1 MKSLLNRRESLGVIG
16 SFLAV
21 PMASCTTI
29 PRDQIGE
36 ATLTGRV
43 VVEWDREDKFIYR
56 KQRDNPF
63 TYKPA
68 FVKGLEIVPEDMY
81 TDGGSVPRIF
91 WSIPGLSPWGLGPAY
106 IIHDWLFQA
115 HRCRYPVPEAD
126 FSFKQSALALA
137 EVGKA
142 LIASGLIDH
151 DLLDEVIWGV
161 STRYA
166 QNLWDSRKSPEE
178 CKPPPS
184 RRSFAARGSA
194 IVTDFEI
201 PPQRY

>member
-1 MKSLLNRRESLGVIG
+1 MKSHLNRRESLGVIG
-16 SFLAV
+16 SFLATPIV
-21 PMASCTTI
+21 GCTTI
-29 PRDQIGE
+29 PRDQIGNGKLSG
-36 ATLTGRV
+36 TV
-43 VVEWDREDKFIYR
+43 VVEWDREDQFIYR
-56 KQRDNPF
+56 RTADPLVYEPSF
-63 TYKPA
+63 A
-68 FVKGLEIVPEDMY
+68 DIRIIPEDMY

-106 IIHDWLFQA
+106 IVHDWLFQA
-115 HRCRYPVPEAD
+115 HRCRYSVPEAD

-166 QNLWDSRKSPEE
+166 RNLWDSPKPPEE
-178 CKPPPS
+178 CEPPPS
-184 RRSFAARGSA
+184 RRTFAARGSVV
-194 IVTDFEI
+194 VTDFKI